1 MPDARKESAAI
12 DALKKGRTEDAVRLF
27 RDFIKTTGFCNLG
40 LCADRDTEW
49 ECCANHFQGR
59 LLTLSLA
66 TEEPD
71 YYEMAK
77 KLGTW
82 IRERHALEIK
92 KKKATPERVK
102 LPHGLFIGHPS
113 IDFDHKRLVSALN
126 DIADTLEGGDLTNFS
141 TLLNSFLELEAMHF
155 RREEEIMKTI
165 SFPGLSGHCEIHNQ
179 LRNKAA
185 GLIKRAP
192 KVGKS
197 KAAQEQLLSEL
208 ISILFDDA
216 MNSDLTLKTFLYK
229 KERILL

>member
-1 MPDARKESAAI
+1 MPDARQESAAI
-12 DALKKGRTEDAVRLF
+12 DALKEGRTEEAVSLF
-27 RDFIKTTGFCNLG
+27 RKFIKTTGFCNLG
-40 LCADRDTEW
+40 LCANRDAEW

-82 IRERHALEIK
+82 IKGRHALEIK
-92 KKKATPERVK
+92 KKKAPPERVK

-126 DIADTLEGGDLTNFS
+126 DIADSLDGGDWANFT
-141 TLLNSFLELEAMHF
+141 TLLNGFLELAAMHF
-155 RREEEIMKTI
+155 RREEEIMKAV
-165 SFPGLSGHCEIHNQ
+165 SFPGLSEHCEIHNQ

-197 KAAQEQLLSEL
+197 KAAREQLLSEL
-208 ISILFDDA
+208 IPVLFDDA
-216 MNSDLTLKTFLYK
+216 MSSDLMLKTFLYK
-229 KERILL
+229 KDRILL

>member
-12 DALKKGRTEDAVRLF
+12 NALKKGRTEDAVRLF
-27 RDFIKTTGFCNLG
+27 RIFIKTTGFCNLG
-40 LCADRDTEW
+40 LCANRDAEW

-71 YYEMAK
+71 YYQMAK

-82 IRERHALEIK
+82 IWERHALEIK
-92 KKKATPERVK
+92 KKKAPPARVK

-113 IDFDHKRLVSALN
+113 IDFDHKRLVSVLN
-126 DIADTLEGGDLTNFS
+126 DIAASLEGGDLVNFS
-141 TLLNSFLELEAMHF
+141 TLLNGFIELEAMHF
-155 RREEEIMKTI
+155 RREEEIMKAV

-179 LRNKAA
+179 LLNKAA
-185 GLIKRAP
+185 ALIKKAP

-197 KAAQEQLLSEL
+197 KAAQEQFLSEL

-216 MNSDLTLKTFLYK
+216 MGSDLMFKTFLYK
-229 KERILL
+229 KDRILF